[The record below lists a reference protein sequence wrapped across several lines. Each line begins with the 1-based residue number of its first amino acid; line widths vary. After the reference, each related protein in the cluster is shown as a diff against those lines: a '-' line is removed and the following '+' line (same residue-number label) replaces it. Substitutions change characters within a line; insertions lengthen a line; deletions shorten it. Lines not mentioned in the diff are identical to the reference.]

1 MPLGKK
7 FTRGFLPSLLCLV
20 AMLVVACGGS
30 SGTGSGA
37 STSGATSKA
46 PANQQIFVYPEDAV
60 SDIATFDPGLST
72 DLPSIQAIDM
82 VFTGLV
88 QLDDKLQVQDQ
99 LAISHQLMPDGV
111 TWKFTLRPNL
121 KFSDGTPLTSADVAY
136 SIDRA
141 LQPAEKSPVGPIY
154 LALIKDSEKLVAGK
168 IKTII
173 GDSLMTPD
181 PNTIIIVANK
191 KAAYFLDA
199 LTYSC
204 SYVVEKSLVDKYG
217 NLKFTDHLTE
227 GGGDGPFKVASYT
240 HGQNIVFVPN
250 PNYYGPIPQLKKVIY
265 PFYKDTET
273 VYKAYQVGQVD
284 ATGALSL
291 PSADL
296 AAARQATAEFHQ
308 VPQLWINYYAM
319 NYLVKPFDNIK
330 IRQAF
335 DLAANKDVI
344 AHAVWKDSVIA
355 SNHIVP
361 KGMPGYTPNL
371 TGPDGVASLAGDPAK
386 AKMLFQQGLQEEGW
400 SSVSQVPPI
409 TLTYNS
415 GNKNADNEV
424 AALQQMW
431 QSTLGISVKVDPI
444 DFNRLLTEITAAT
457 NNPKGL
463 QFWSIGWIADY
474 PDPQDWTTLQFDKG
488 APNNNSNYGQN
499 NSSDAAQQQAVQQQL
514 VAADGMPP
522 GPARLQQY
530 NNAEQQL
537 VNDVAWLP
545 MEQVTQTLLQKPCVG
560 GVVYNSSGVTPPN
573 DWGAIYISTATPCA
587 NTSSYQ

>member
-1 MPLGKK
+1 MRLGKK
-7 FTRGFLPSLLCLV
+7 FTRGVLPSLLCLV

-30 SGTGSGA
+30 SGTGPGA
-37 STSGATSKA
+37 STPSAAGKA
-46 PANQQIFVYPEDAV
+46 PANQQIYIYPEDGV
-60 SDIATFDPGLST
+60 PDIATFDPGLST

-88 QLDDKLQVQDQ
+88 QLNDQLQVTDQ
-99 LAISHQLMPDGV
+99 LAASHQLMPDGV

-141 LQPAEKSPVGPIY
+141 LQPAEKSTVGPIY
-154 LALIKDSEKLVAGK
+154 LALLKDSDKLVAGK

-173 GDSLMTPD
+173 GDSILTPD
-181 PNTIIIVANK
+181 PNTVELIASK

-204 SYVVEKSLVDKYG
+204 SYVIEKSLIDKYG
-217 NLKFTDHLTE
+217 TKFADHLTE

-250 PNYYGPIPQLKKVIY
+250 PNYYGPIPQLKKVVF
-265 PFYKDTET
+265 PFYKDIAT

-284 ATGALSL
+284 ATGIYTL

-296 AAARQATAEFHQ
+296 AQARQLTNEFHQ

-344 AHAVWKDSVIA
+344 AHAVWKDSYIA

-361 KGMPGYTPNL
+361 
-371 TGPDGVASLAGDPAK
+371 
-386 AKMLFQQGLQEEGW
+386 
-400 SSVSQVPPI
+400 
-409 TLTYNS
+409 
-415 GNKNADNEV
+415 
-424 AALQQMW
+424 
-431 QSTLGISVKVDPI
+431 
-444 DFNRLLTEITAAT
+444 
-457 NNPKGL
+457 
-463 QFWSIGWIADY
+463 
-474 PDPQDWTTLQFDKG
+474 
-488 APNNNSNYGQN
+488 
-499 NSSDAAQQQAVQQQL
+499 
-514 VAADGMPP
+514 
-522 GPARLQQY
+522 
-530 NNAEQQL
+530 
-537 VNDVAWLP
+537 
-545 MEQVTQTLLQKPCVG
+545 
-560 GVVYNSSGVTPPN
+560 
-573 DWGAIYISTATPCA
+573 
-587 NTSSYQ
+587 